1 MLVDHPKRHHVP
13 ILSRYCITLTNSTLR
28 KTIRPTARF
37 STSHRGLLQDS
48 HPSFTVWHP
57 PGIVMADEHTPL
69 IATVLVAEPRQRYQ
83 HHYVRRLCTTAICA
97 CLFAFFTTF
106 VVLVC
111 LDPDDGSS
119 YFPGP
124 PSGPAH
130 STAQTGPNFSH
141 QDLLDVLFET
151 PSAEKAEDWSRYYTA
166 GPHLAGQNFSQARWT
181 QERWIEWGVPSDIVS
196 YDVYLNYPVNHSL
209 SVLSREEKDSNA
221 QDAPWKVDFKAS
233 LEEDI
238 LNEDPTSGSADR
250 IPTFHGY
257 SASGNVTGSF
267 VWVNYGT
274 YQDFEDLR
282 KANISLAGKIAIARY
297 GGIFRG
303 LKIKRAQELGMVGA
317 VLYSDPGDDGEIREE
332 NGYKTYP
339 EGPARN
345 PSSVQRGS
353 AQFLSVRPGDPT
365 TPGYPSKP
373 GAPRAPVDAAI
384 PSIPSIPISYAD
396 ALPILRALNGHG
408 PSADDFNQYWTR
420 NLGLKYKGIE
430 YNIGPSPDNVVINLY
445 NEQSYVT
452 TPLWNV
458 IGIVNGTIPNEVVV
472 IGNHRDAWIAG
483 GAGDPNS
490 GSAVLNEVVRSVGAA
505 LAAGWTP
512 LRTIV
517 FASWDGEEY
526 SLIGSTEWVE
536 EYLPWLTD
544 AAVAYVNVDV
554 GVRSAN
560 FDAAAAPLLH
570 RVLREVVAAI
580 PSPNQTVPGQTVG
593 DLWSGKI
600 RPMGSGSDFTAFQ
613 DFAGIPS
620 LDFGFGGYGPKDA
633 VYHYHSNYDSFYW
646 MENFGDP
653 GFEYHKAMAR
663 ILGRT
668 VAELSNKPI
677 IRFDATDY
685 ADALAGY
692 IDKIDAKLA
701 AATSSAEP
709 DIATMSEEEI
719 FALRSS
725 GLPSGVEAAEI
736 RPRGSSADVAE
747 ALAHLRF
754 LTANL
759 RIKTKRLDALGRWVD
774 DAIAAG
780 VPWWRVWKRLK
791 LGWALVHVNAAYKG
805 FERHF
810 LHPEGLDG
818 RDWFKHVVFAP
829 GLWTGYAGA
838 VFPGL
843 QESIDARDYVNAVRW
858 AGIIGESLESADK
871 SI

>member
-1 MLVDHPKRHHVP
+1 MAEK
-13 ILSRYCITLTNSTLR
+13 SSSSTY
-28 KTIRPTARF
+28 
-37 STSHRGLLQDS
+37 
-48 HPSFTVWHP
+48 P
-57 PGIVMADEHTPL
+57 PGAARADEHTPL
-69 IATVLVAEPRQRYQ
+69 IATVPVAEPRQRYE
-83 HHYVRRLCTTAICA
+83 HHYVRRLCTFAISS
-97 CLFAFFTTF
+97 CLFACFTAF

-111 LDPDDGSS
+111 FGSDDGSP
-119 YFPGP
+119 YIPDP
-124 PSGPAH
+124 PKGPAH
-130 STAQTGPNFSH
+130 SSSTSTNRPGFSH
-141 QDLLDVLFET
+141 QDVLDILFET

-181 QERWIEWGVPSDIVS
+181 QEKWIEWGVPSDIVS

-209 SVLSREEKDSNA
+209 SVLSREDKDAQA
-221 QDAPWKVDFKAS
+221 QDASWKVDFKAS
-233 LEEDI
+233 LEEDV
-238 LNEDPTSGSADR
+238 LDEDPTSGSEDR
-250 IPTFHGY
+250 VPTFHGY

-282 KANISLAGKIAIARY
+282 KANVSLAGKIAIARY

-303 LKIKRAQELGMVGA
+303 LKIKRAQDFGMIGA
-317 VLYSDPGDDGEIREE
+317 VLYSDPGDDGEIRED
-332 NGYKTYP
+332 NGYEPYP
-339 EGPARN
+339 KGPARN

-353 AQFLSVRPGDPT
+353 AQFLSERPGDPS

-373 GAPRAPVDAAI
+373 GVPRAPVDDAI
-384 PSIPSIPISYAD
+384 PSIPSIPISYTD
-396 ALPILRALNGHG
+396 ALPILKALNGHG
-408 PSADDFNQYWTR
+408 PTAADFNQYWTR
-420 NLGLKYKGIE
+420 NLGLKYKGVD

-445 NEQSYVT
+445 NEQNYVT
-452 TPLWNV
+452 TPIWNV
-458 IGIVNGTIPNEVVV
+458 IGVVNGTIPNEVVV
-472 IGNHRDAWIAG
+472 VGNHRDAWIAG

-526 SLIGSTEWVE
+526 SLLGSTEWVE
-536 EYLPWLTD
+536 DYLPWLTD
-544 AAVAYVNVDV
+544 TAVAYLNVDV

-560 FDAAAAPLLH
+560 FDASAAPLLH
-570 RVLREVVAAI
+570 RLLRDVVAVI

-593 DLWSGKI
+593 DLWSGNIKPI
-600 RPMGSGSDFTAFQ
+600 GSGSDFTAFQ
-613 DFAGIPS
+613 DFAGVPA
-620 LDFGFGGYGPKDA
+620 LDFGFGAYGPHDA

-646 MENFGDP
+646 MDKFGDP
-653 GFEYHKAMAR
+653 GFEYHKTMAR

-668 VAELSNKPI
+668 VAELSNQPI

-701 AATSSAEP
+701 AVTSNAEP
-709 DIATMSEEEI
+709 DLANISEEEI
-719 FALRSS
+719 FAFRSR
-725 GLPSGVEAAEI
+725 GLPSRVEATDAL
-736 RPRGSSADVAE
+736 PRGSPTDVAE

-759 RIKTKRLDALGRWVD
+759 RKKTQRLDALGRWVD
-774 DAIAAG
+774 DAIAEG
-780 VPWWRVWKRLK
+780 VPWWRFWKRLQI
-791 LGWALVHVNAAYKG
+791 GRALVHVNTAYKG

-843 QESIDARDYVNAVRW
+843 QESIDAKDYVNAVRW
-858 AGIIGESLESADK
+858 AGIIGESLASAEN
-871 SI
+871 SIA